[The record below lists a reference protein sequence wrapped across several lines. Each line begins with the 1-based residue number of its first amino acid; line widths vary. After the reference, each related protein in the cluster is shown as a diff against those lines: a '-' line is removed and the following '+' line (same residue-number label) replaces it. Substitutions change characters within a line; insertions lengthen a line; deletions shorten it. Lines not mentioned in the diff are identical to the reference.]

1 MKKRMMALALTGILC
16 AGMLAG
22 CGGSSSS
29 SSAPAADSGSA
40 TTTEA
45 SAGGDASG
53 DVHHIAVVV
62 KLTDG
67 HFNKV
72 IAGAKAYD
80 EEHDNVEVEILSPSS
95 ATAYDEQQNMIET
108 SLGNPANQAVVISP
122 QQSSTATTLVKG
134 TDKTIVA
141 LDTNF
146 DAPEKSTFV
155 GTGNKEAAMS
165 GGAAAVEATKAAGIE
180 APTAVILTGV
190 QGDETHDARLEGYK
204 EAVESNGGTVVEVQY
219 CDAVADKAA
228 NAMEGI
234 IQKYQD
240 GVDIV
245 LSTNDDMVMAAAK
258 VVKDSGGEAY
268 KNSILCGF
276 DGNQSA
282 IEAIQDGTIS
292 MDVAQLGYDMGYK
305 SVEAA
310 VTVLEGGSV
319 EEFIDSGSAVVTS
332 ENVEDYIADMKDKGL
347 WTE

>member
-29 SSAPAADSGSA
+29 SAPADSGKAEQAADSG
-40 TTTEA
+40 
-45 SAGGDASG
+45 DAAG

-108 SLGNPANQAVVISP
+108 SLGNPANQAVIISP

-134 TDKTIVA
+134 TDKAIIA

-146 DAPEKSTFV
+146 DAPEKSAFV

-165 GGAAAVEATKAAGIE
+165 GGAAAVEAAKAAGIS

-204 EAVESNGGTVVEVQY
+204 ESVESAGGTVVEVQY
-219 CDAVADKAA
+219 CDGIADKAA
-228 NAMEGI
+228 NSMEGI
-234 IQKYQD
+234 IQKYPD

-258 VVKDSGGEAY
+258 AVKDSGNANY
-268 KNSILCGF
+268 AKSILCGF

-305 SVEAA
+305 SVDAA

-332 ENVEDYIADMKDKGL
+332 ENVEEYVTDMKNKGL

>member
-1 MKKRMMALALTGILC
+1 MA
-16 AGMLAG
+16 
-22 CGGSSSS
+22 
-29 SSAPAADSGSA
+29 AAND
-40 TTTEA
+40 
-45 SAGGDASG
+45 DAYH
-53 DVHHIAVVV
+53 VAVVV

-72 IAGAKAYD
+72 IAGAKAYA

-108 SLGNPANQAVVISP
+108 SLGNTGNDAVVISP

-134 TDKTIVA
+134 TDKVIIA

-146 DAPEKSTFV
+146 EAPEKSAFV
-155 GTGNKEAAMS
+155 GTGNKEAAMN
-165 GGAAAVEATKAAGIE
+165 GAAAAVEAAKAAGSA

-204 EAVESNGGTVVEVQY
+204 ESVESAGGSVVEVQY
-219 CDAVADKAA
+219 CDAIADKAA
-228 NAMEGI
+228 NAMESI
-234 IQKYQD
+234 IQKYPD

-258 VVKDSGGEAY
+258 VVKDSGNANY
-268 KNSILCGF
+268 AKSILCGF

-282 IEAIQDGTIS
+282 IEAIRDGAIS

-305 SVEAA
+305 AVEAA
-310 VTVLEGGSV
+310 VTVLDGGSV
-319 EEFIDSGSAVVTS
+319 DSFIDSGSTVVTTDS
-332 ENVEDYIADMKDKGL
+332 VEQYVDDMKGKGL
-347 WTE
+347 WNE